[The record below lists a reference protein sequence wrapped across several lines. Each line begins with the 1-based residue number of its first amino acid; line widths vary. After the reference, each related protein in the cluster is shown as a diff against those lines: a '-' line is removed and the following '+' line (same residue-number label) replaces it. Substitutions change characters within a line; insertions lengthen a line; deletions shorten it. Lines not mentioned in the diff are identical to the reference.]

1 MIRGKEMDEMFGE
14 MCTVRDIEALP
25 AGKRAELIDGQMY
38 MMASPERPHQQIL
51 GRLYRIIADYI
62 DEKGGDC
69 EVNLAPLAVYI
80 NDDEHNYVEP
90 DIFVVCDK
98 DKMDRR
104 IKLLKYRTA
113 GVREYWIVDPLKET
127 VTVYDF
133 EKGLE
138 KEYAF
143 HEHIVVG
150 IYEDFAVHMGGSVL

>member
-69 EVNLAPLAVYI
+69 EVNLAPLAVMTSI
-80 NDDEHNYVEP
+80 IMWNR
-90 DIFVVCDK
+90 IFLSCAIKISWTGRAVTE
-98 DKMDRR
+98 RR
-104 IKLLKYRTA
+104 T
-113 GVREYWIVDPLKET
+113 G
-127 VTVYDF
+127 
-133 EKGLE
+133 
-138 KEYAF
+138 
-143 HEHIVVG
+143 
-150 IYEDFAVHMGGSVL
+150 